1 MIQEFL
7 SRLQPADIIPVL
19 AIAMTFGAGI
29 VIAVTAIIVGN
40 IRGYRE
46 REMAIG
52 LIQELVER
60 GLPTD
65 EVERLVDSSDL
76 LVPGKGKRF
85 SRLLSVIERRLAG
98 SCGPRR

>member
-1 MIQEFL
+1 MIQELL
-7 SRLQPADIIPVL
+7 SRLQPSDIIPVL
-19 AIAMTFGAGI
+19 AIAMTFVAGI
-29 VIAVTAIIVGN
+29 VIAVTAIVVGN

-76 LVPGKGKRF
+76 LVTGKGKRF